1 MKFNIMKGKRGL
13 IVVANDR
20 SIAWGIARFL
30 HAIAELSSPIRVRLE
45 TRAHWPSPSVLRWSA
60 MRCGTGD
67 DLASVIDAIGETW
80 GSLDFVVHSLA
91 YSSKEE
97 LTGRYM
103 DTSAE
108 NLSHPA
114 YFLFFS
120 YRNGPA
126 RPAIDGGPRRQSDHA
141 QFLWRG
147 AVMPSYNVMGVPKL
161 RWRPASVIW
170 RQISAQKIYV

>member
-1 MKFNIMKGKRGL
+1 MLPCDVEQR
-13 IVVANDR
+13 
-20 SIAWGIARFL
+20 
-30 HAIAELSSPIRVRLE
+30 
-45 TRAHWPSPSVLRWSA
+45 
-60 MRCGTGD
+60 D

-108 NLSHPA
+108 NFSRTLHISC
-114 YFLFFS
+114 FL
-120 YRNGPA
+120 YRNGSA
-126 RPAIDGGPRRQSDHA
+126 RPAIDGGPRRQPDHA

-147 AVMPSYNVMGVPKL
+147 AGDAEL
-161 RWRPASVIW
+161 
-170 RQISAQKIYV
+170 